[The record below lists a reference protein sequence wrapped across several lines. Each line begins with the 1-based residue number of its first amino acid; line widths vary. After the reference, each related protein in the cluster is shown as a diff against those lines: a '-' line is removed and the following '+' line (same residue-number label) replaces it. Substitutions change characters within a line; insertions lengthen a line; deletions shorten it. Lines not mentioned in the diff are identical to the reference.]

1 MKQNYYLVLAP
12 KFLQPSSLNGSIY
25 ATNMNQMSP
34 RYQQQLNQ
42 QQQQLLQNQNRPHTI
57 SAAFERGCQF
67 ARPQLTRDTFVNPKQ
82 QMSVS
87 SQPVSPA
94 KQADASLFEQS
105 YSTIKRV
112 CR

>member
-1 MKQNYYLVLAP
+1 
-12 KFLQPSSLNGSIY
+12 
-25 ATNMNQMSP
+25 MNQMSP
-34 RYQQQLNQ
+34 RYQQQ
-42 QQQQLLQNQNRPHTI
+42 QQLMHNQSQSRPHTI
-57 SAAFERGCQF
+57 SAAFERGCQSG
-67 ARPQLTRDTFVNPKQ
+67 RPQLTRDTFVNPKQ
-82 QMSVS
+82 QLTVS